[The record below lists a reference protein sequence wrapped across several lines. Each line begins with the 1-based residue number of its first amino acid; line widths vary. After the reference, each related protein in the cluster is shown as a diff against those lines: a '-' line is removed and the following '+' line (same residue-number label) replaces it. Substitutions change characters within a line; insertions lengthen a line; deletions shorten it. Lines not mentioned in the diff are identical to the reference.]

1 MRAIEQILRLRDAGH
16 TTCAIVNASSQPS
29 AKDDATDV
37 ADRIVQ
43 AHGFQGI
50 TDGWIEISAN
60 DAHAI
65 ITALL
70 HRDLA
75 YGAEL
80 MPMATASDLSTQL
93 LDGVPEPHR
102 YFTNGEWTVSES
114 GDEATLH
121 GWNPISDASFDSG
134 VVCLGD
140 GRAAL
145 FWVQDED

>member
-1 MRAIEQILRLRDAGH
+1 MRAIEQILKLRDAGH
-16 TTCAIVNASSQPS
+16 TTCAIVDVPSPSSMDAATQS
-29 AKDDATDV
+29 ADQ
-37 ADRIVQ
+37 IVR

-50 TDGWIEISAN
+50 ADGWIEISAN

-65 ITALL
+65 IATLL

-80 MPMATASDLSTQL
+80 MPLSTASELSAQL

-102 YFTNGEWTVSES
+102 YFTNGDWTVDEDGS
-114 GDEATLH
+114 GEATLN
-121 GWNPISDASFDSG
+121 GWNPISDATFDSG
-134 VVCLGD
+134 VVCLGES
-140 GRAAL
+140 RAAL